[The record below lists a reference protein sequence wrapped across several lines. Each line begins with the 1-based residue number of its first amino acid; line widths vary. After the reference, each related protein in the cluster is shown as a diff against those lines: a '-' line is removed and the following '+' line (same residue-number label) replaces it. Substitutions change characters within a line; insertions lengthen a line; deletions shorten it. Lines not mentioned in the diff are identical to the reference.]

1 MLRNEASHFINN
13 TWATK
18 AYFHIIAVELSK
30 KKKSSMSECLNSFLQ
45 ENLDFHFL
53 VVIKLQCE
61 FMTCIK
67 RGKNGKMTT
76 ILVLIF
82 HVFGILAMT

>member
-1 MLRNEASHFINN
+1 
-13 TWATK
+13 
-18 AYFHIIAVELSK
+18 
-30 KKKSSMSECLNSFLQ
+30 MSECLNSFLQ